1 MKIHDMEQAS
11 PEWFKVRQLKMTAS
25 HAQAIASQGK
35 GLETYITELLAE
47 YFSNAEKEHYSNEHT
62 ERGNELEPQAR
73 GIYELETGNFVEEV
87 GFIEYNEYAGVSP
100 DGLVNNDGLLE
111 IKCPS
116 DKVYMQQLLNNKV
129 PSVYEWQMQYQM
141 LATGREW
148 CDYFVYNPNFKQSFI
163 KIRVHKDEEKQ
174 AKLIKGLEVGQ
185 KKIEKALKVLD
196 LSTDK

>member
-1 MKIHDMEQAS
+1 MKIIECEQGT
-11 PEWFKVRQLKMTAS
+11 ELWFKARQLKMTAS

-73 GIYELETGNFVEEV
+73 TVYELENDCFVEEV
-87 GFIEYNEYAGVSP
+87 GFVEYNQYAGVSP
-100 DGLVNNDGLLE
+100 DGLVGKDGLLE

-116 DKVYMQQLLNNKV
+116 DKVYMQQLLNNRV
-129 PSVYEWQMQYQM
+129 PSAYEWQMQYQM

>member
-1 MKIHDMEQAS
+1 MKIHNMEQAS

-73 GIYELETGNFVEEV
+73 TVYELENDCFVEEV
-87 GFIEYNEYAGVSP
+87 GFVEYNEYAGVSP
-100 DGLVNNDGLLE
+100 DGLVNSDGLLE

-116 DKVYMQQLLNNKV
+116 DKTYMQQLLNKKV
-129 PSVYEWQMQYQM
+129 PSAYEWQMQYQM

-163 KIRVHKDEEKQ
+163 QIRVLADKEKQDKILVGLKLGEEK
-174 AKLIKGLEVGQ
+174 IKE
-185 KKIEKALKVLD
+185 ALKVLD
-196 LSTDK
+196 LPLSK